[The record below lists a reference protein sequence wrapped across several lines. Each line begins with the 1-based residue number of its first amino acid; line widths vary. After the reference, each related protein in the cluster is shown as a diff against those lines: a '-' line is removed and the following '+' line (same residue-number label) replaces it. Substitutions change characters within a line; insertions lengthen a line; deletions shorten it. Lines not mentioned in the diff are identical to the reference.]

1 MLNLRSIF
9 FLISSI
15 IQSQRLKLPPI
26 LIIFNQ
32 NVHASLTFSGFLRNQ
47 IVQSNKKLFR
57 ERDREREG
65 TSMGKKKELLVR
77 KLGFWRERERD
88 KSCGCA

>member
-1 MLNLRSIF
+1 MLNLSSKF
-9 FLISSI
+9 FFFFGISSI
-15 IQSQRLKLPPI
+15 IQLQRLKLPPI

-57 ERDREREG
+57 ER
-65 TSMGKKKELLVR
+65 
-77 KLGFWRERERD
+77 ERER
-88 KSCGCA
+88 